1 MKTYATPPPTPP
13 SLTVLPF
20 DSPQFTYF
28 RSTAAKESAAA
39 PTKAPI
45 VGRAG
50 FGVARPNGG
59 SPGNSR
65 TRSSDTAAA
74 SLPSGGGIASGPVKL
89 SGDVRVLKSVA
100 LPGVTGD
107 PAAAEMRVVALSRQ
121 LEELRRLCDE
131 RVAASERERA
141 AAADA
146 AATVAAKS
154 AGRIRELESAVEGL
168 QSKLTTLTRDYLVQR
183 HEFGARERAMTEEA
197 TVARAARA
205 EAEAEL
211 SRVSAAA
218 DAEVRAARSATE
230 AQASALAGLMSARA
244 DQFDDAVQ
252 AVTVR
257 AHEGAAALAA
267 DLAKSKAALKHERE
281 RYRAL
286 ETRRSLDLE
295 GFSNDIAALKRTL
308 RNVELT
314 AASAAAAAAD
324 EALERP
330 AALLQA
336 ARADAI
342 ASQEE
347 FHRAALPSARAQR
360 EQQPRR
366 RDAESA
372 IAEFARNLAEAN
384 GPAQP
389 EDDEFAE
396 ALARAAAK
404 RRGVAGVRTTGSA
417 GSPMHA
423 AATSGPRRVP
433 FSSPVAAPRYAPH
446 SGPATE
452 ADAPTSSA
460 KVQRAAAPP
469 LAEDLR
475 DARAHTIETQLADL
489 HGRIAELDARA
500 RRFAH

>member
-1 MKTYATPPPTPP
+1 MASKGP
-13 SLTVLPF
+13 V
-20 DSPQFTYF
+20 
-28 RSTAAKESAAA
+28 
-39 PTKAPI
+39 

-50 FGVARPNGG
+50 FPVVRPNGG
-59 SPGNSR
+59 SPGHAR
-65 TRSSDTAAA
+65 TRVSDAAAA

-107 PAAAEMRVVALSRQ
+107 PAAAEMRVVALSHQ
-121 LEELRRLCDE
+121 LEELRRLGDE
-131 RVAASERERA
+131 RAAASERERA

-146 AATVAAKS
+146 AATGVAKA
-154 AGRIRELESAVEGL
+154 AARIRELEGAVEGL
-168 QSKLTTLTRDYLVQR
+168 QSKLTSLTRDYLVQR
-183 HEFGARERAMTEEA
+183 HEFGARERALTEEA

-211 SRVSAAA
+211 ARVNAAA
-218 DAEVRAARSATE
+218 DAEIRAARSSTE

-257 AHEGAAALAA
+257 AHEGAAALANE
-267 DLAKSKAALKHERE
+267 LAKVKASLKRERE

-308 RNVELT
+308 RSVELT

-324 EALERP
+324 DALERP
-330 AALLQA
+330 AALLHA

-342 ASQEE
+342 AYQGE
-347 FHRAALPSARAQR
+347 FQRALPHARMQR
-360 EQQPRR
+360 EPRH

-404 RRGVAGVRTTGSA
+404 RRGVASVRATVAS
-417 GSPMHA
+417 GSPTQVA
-423 AATSGPRRVP
+423 ASSGPRRVP

-446 SGPATE
+446 AGSAPEPEAPA
-452 ADAPTSSA
+452 SSV
-460 KVQRAAAPP
+460 KGQRAVAPP
-469 LAEDLR
+469 VIGDSR
-475 DARAHTIETQLADL
+475 DARAQSIETQLADL